1 MSIVSGRQEA
11 TVRNRMM
18 TAPPRT
24 STFQKIDFHTPPL
37 CEKPFTMTQMLICS
51 KLNHCEGLFFSCYK
65 NHRKTDIV
73 DSVYTLDY
81 NIPCCQEVQND
92 AAGCRHQTV
101 ISQQSH
107 SL

>member
-37 CEKPFTMTQMLICS
+37 YEKSFTMTQMLIYS
-51 KLNHCEGLFFSCYK
+51 KLNHCEGLFNSYNK
-65 NHRKTDIV
+65 SKSYTDIV
-73 DSVYTLDY
+73 DFIYIMDY
-81 NIPCCQEVQND
+81 NIPCQKL
-92 AAGCRHQTV
+92 H
-101 ISQQSH
+101 
-107 SL
+107 